1 MTGETEK
8 QTDAAAY
15 DQAMALLKQGR
26 VDEGIELLKRVYPR
40 MPKAL
45 GDLLYAYRARGDND
59 SAFTYLQLYVEQ
71 FPDDPGGWAL
81 MAQIARE
88 RNDLD
93 LAARLKRR
101 ALDADPRNARL
112 WFDLGEIFLHARKWT
127 AAARAYAKCLKL
139 DPQFSKAAVRR
150 QLVLR
155 LRGLGPLHW
164 LVRLAPIRWALRTVL
179 SSGLVSELIERD
191 MGIALDDPRWQL
203 PLQWEGA
210 AKFVEPAPADQSPDR
225 FAAHFAG
232 CRCPF
237 WQWFQSLGRTVDAR
251 GNAGP
256 AVLQGRVRKVLE
268 VGGEPGHVAH
278 HFALAG
284 LEVLSLTNDEAA
296 CRDREQRGIATARGD
311 FHLTDMRGN
320 SFDLLVAGYALQR
333 SRAPLFA
340 LWEWRRLLR
349 PDGYLLLMAH
359 LPVDGPPPR
368 PEGQPLGPDAGRLAH
383 FSYGVAGHV
392 MTLTYWQLRRLF
404 KVAGLQ
410 LIAET
415 LEDPAKPSL
424 ESVAHVDGRW
434 PADLK
439 RAWNVFF
446 LLRKPGRLPYD
457 GELEK
462 PRPAEKRAMSDEC

>member
-8 QTDAAAY
+8 QSDTVAY
-15 DQAMALLKQGR
+15 DQAIALLGQGR
-26 VDEGIELLKRVYPR
+26 VDEGIEILKRIYPR

-59 SAFTYLQLYVEQ
+59 SAFKYLQLYVER
-71 FPDDPGGWAL
+71 FPEDPGGWAL

-93 LAARLKRR
+93 EAENFARR
-101 ALDADPRNARL
+101 AVAADLGNARL
-112 WFDLGEIFLHARKWT
+112 WFDFGEILLYARKWK

-139 DPQFSKAAVRR
+139 DPQFSKAHVRR
-150 QLVLR
+150 QYALR
-155 LRGLGPLHW
+155 LLGLGPLHW
-164 LVRLAPIRWALRTVL
+164 LVRLAPIRWVLRMFL

-191 MGIALDDPRWQL
+191 MGIALDDPRWQM
-203 PLQWEGA
+203 PLEWEGA
-210 AKFVEPAPADQSPDR
+210 LKFVESAPADQAPDR
-225 FAAHFAG
+225 FAAHFG
-232 CRCPF
+232 QCRCPF
-237 WQWFQSLGRTVDAR
+237 WQWFRSLGQSA
-251 GNAGP
+251 AGASAQP
-256 AVLQGRVRKVLE
+256 ALLQGRMRKVLE
-268 VGGEPGHVAH
+268 VGGDPGHIAH

-284 LEVLSLTNDEAA
+284 LEVLSLTGNEAA
-296 CRDREQRGIATARGD
+296 RRDREQRGITTATGD

-320 SFDLLVAGYALQR
+320 SFDLLVADYALQR

-349 PDGYLLLMAH
+349 PDGCLLLMAH
-359 LPVDGPPPR
+359 LPVDRPAPGPGSQPP
-368 PEGQPLGPDAGRLAH
+368 EPDAGCIAH
-383 FSYGVAGHV
+383 FTYGVAGHV

-415 LEDPAKPSL
+415 LEDPARASL

-434 PADLK
+434 PADRTK
-439 RAWNVFF
+439 PWNAFF

-457 GELEK
+457 GALEK
-462 PRPAEKRAMSDEC
+462 PRPPERKALSAER